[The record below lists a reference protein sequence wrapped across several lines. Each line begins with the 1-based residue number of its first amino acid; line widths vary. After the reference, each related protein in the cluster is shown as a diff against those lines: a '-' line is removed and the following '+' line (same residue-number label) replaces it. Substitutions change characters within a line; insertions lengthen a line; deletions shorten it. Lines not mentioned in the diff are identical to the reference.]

1 MFSFITEPNYPK
13 AAIGLEKERVTV
25 LSLQKEGRSG
35 FGIRNAASV
44 QLPASLLQPQ
54 FLDSNVSSRQG
65 LATVLTEAAG
75 LAGLLGQKNWSVALP
90 SKAARTAIL
99 TIENDSGSN
108 VDEIVDWKAEQSF
121 GVPAAALRITKNR
134 LSPDKEG
141 KVRYIASAVKLS
153 VIDEYESVFEDLGW
167 KAGLILPRP
176 VGESNWLLR
185 NRNSADSLLLSS
197 QEGGFTAVLFSNG
210 EPNVIR
216 SVTCSDSEKDDEIYR
231 LLLFY
236 NDRVGAERGS
246 QQLDRV
252 LAVGADLRPS
262 NINEIAR
269 EALGRQIAIL
279 NSNDV
284 GLSLPDSSIGFD
296 EIAAPAGLAVFGCK

>member
-13 AAIGLEKERVTV
+13 AAIGLEKESATV
-25 LSLQKEGRSG
+25 LSLQKEGRAG

-54 FLDSNVSSRQG
+54 FLESNISSRQG
-65 LATVLTEAAG
+65 LATVLHEAAG
-75 LAGLLGQKNWSVALP
+75 LAGLLKQKNWSVALP
-90 SKAARTAIL
+90 SKTARTAIL
-99 TIENDSGSN
+99 TVEADGGGNIDD
-108 VDEIVDWKAEQSF
+108 VLDWKSEQSF

-134 LSPDKEG
+134 LSPDG
-141 KVRYIASAVKLS
+141 DGRARYVATAVKLS

-185 NRNSADSLLLSS
+185 NGHAADSLLLSS
-197 QEGGFTAVLFSNG
+197 QEDGFTAVLFSNG

-216 SVTCSDSEKDDEIYR
+216 SVTCSESEKDDEIYR

-236 NDRVGAERGS
+236 NDRIGADRGARS
-246 QQLDRV
+246 LDRV
-252 LAVGADLRPS
+252 LAIGADLRLS
-262 NINEIAR
+262 RINEIAQ
-269 EALGRQIAIL
+269 EALGRPVSIL
-279 NSNDV
+279 NSSDV
-284 GLSLPDSSIGFD
+284 GLSCPNSSIGFD
-296 EIAAPAGLAVFGCK
+296 EIAAPAGLAVFGCN

>member
-25 LSLQKEGRSG
+25 LSLQKERGG

-65 LATVLTEAAG
+65 LATVLNEAAG

-99 TIENDSGSN
+99 TLENDSGSN
-108 VDEIVDWKAEQSF
+108 IDEVVDWKAEQSF

-141 KVRYIASAVKLS
+141 KVRYIATAVKLS

-167 KAGLILPRP
+167 KTGLILPRP

-185 NRNSADSLLLSS
+185 NRNTADSLLLSS
-197 QEGGFTAVLFSNG
+197 QEGGFTAVLFSDG

-236 NDRVGAERGS
+236 NDRVGSERGS

-252 LAVGADLRPS
+252 LAIGADLRPS
-262 NINEIAR
+262 SINEIAR
-269 EALGRQIAIL
+269 EALGRQISIL
-279 NSNDV
+279 SSSDV

-296 EIAAPAGLAVFGCK
+296 EIAAPAGLAVFGCN